1 VDTTSLDQLNLPY
14 HSLPG
19 VPQPLVAMEIVEPQA
34 PQKPSG
40 LKYATPP
47 DAYNKSSYTLTVTFA
62 SGHKPFAAAFYRADA
77 LSILRAIYKSDTISD
92 TFYAVRAAILPP
104 DKDPFFANR
113 FDDLFAFLSSGDSV
127 QTLLPFSMPDGST
140 YALPNAD
147 AATLGLTAAMSL
159 ADRKAAIKAAVLRV
173 FLPLSEQPLI
183 YDLIRSDS
191 SYVPTNARQTFRDAN
206 GDLLAPGV
214 PPFDLAPMAK
224 RSEAGGICEIQF
236 TDFTLDGS
244 MNPNTVYFYF
254 AREIGNRMQLGD
266 PSPVFGPVKLVNLSP
281 PSAPRLRKLVTVPYD
296 TSTMRNPQVSFE
308 VVVPSNTDPVSRI
321 SVYRASSALD
331 ALTLR
336 TMTSVQEIDLTTLV
350 PTADGTLVVAD
361 DFSSDPI
368 IPYGEPLFYRLA
380 WVRDVAYEDVSGVAK
395 IASAISEPTKTLLA
409 NLIDVVNPTAPVPTL
424 QLLSTT
430 STGDKLLRLKWD
442 KTVHNGIY
450 YVSRLA
456 SSGNWVRLG
465 TVKTNDALVTFDLP
479 DALPVNDDEGNR
491 IYYRFEVD
499 VANSSGLLNLVAAP
513 ITVSLD
519 SI

>member
-1 VDTTSLDQLNLPY
+1 
-14 HSLPG
+14 
-19 VPQPLVAMEIVEPQA
+19 
-34 PQKPSG
+34 
-40 LKYATPP
+40 
-47 DAYNKSSYTLTVTFA
+47 
-62 SGHKPFAAAFYRADA
+62 
-77 LSILRAIYKSDTISD
+77 
-92 TFYAVRAAILPP
+92 
-104 DKDPFFANR
+104 
-113 FDDLFAFLSSGDSV
+113 LFAFPNSGDSV
-127 QTLLPFSMPDGST
+127 QTLHAFPMPDAST

-147 AATLGLTAAMSL
+147 APALGLTAAMSL
-159 ADRKAAIKAAVLRV
+159 ADRKAAIKAAVLKV
-173 FLPLSEQPLI
+173 FLPLAEQPLI
-183 YDLIRSDS
+183 YDLIRADP
-191 SYVPTNARQTFRDAN
+191 SYVPTNAKQTVRDAN

-224 RSEAGGICEIQF
+224 RSEAGGTHKIQF

-254 AREIGNRMQLGD
+254 VREISNRMQLGD

-281 PSAPRLRKLVTVPYD
+281 AAAPRLRKLVTVPYD

-308 VVVPSNTDPVSRI
+308 VIVPSNIDPVSKI

-336 TMTSVQEIDLTTLV
+336 TMTKVQEINLATLV
-350 PTADGTLVVAD
+350 PTADGTLVMAD

-380 WVRDVAYEDVSGVAK
+380 WVRDVAYQDVNGVAK
-395 IASAISEPTKTLLA
+395 IASAISEPTKLLLA
-409 NLIDVVNPTAPVPTL
+409 NLIDVVNPTAPVPKL

-430 STGDKLLRLKWD
+430 STGDKLLRLNWD

-456 SSGNWVRLG
+456 PSGNWVRLG
-465 TVKTNDALVTFDLP
+465 TVKANDASVTFDLP
-479 DALPVNDDEGNR
+479 DALPVNDDEKNR
-491 IYYRFEVD
+491 IYYRFKID
-499 VANSSGLLNLVAAP
+499 VANSSGLLNLVATP